1 VTKAILVARFLR
13 ARASWRLESPGA
25 SARHVARSVVS
36 LLDAAGY
43 ADGLPDDDP
52 SITALDAAGCFTG
65 GIFDPGPEGWTIV
78 RMWQLADEASAGPE
92 DLLTQLARAASHHGP
107 APSYH
112 GPAPSYHS
120 LAPSHD
126 GLAASHA
133 NPAAQHASPAASH
146 ASPPAQHASPAAS
159 HASPAAQHASLAR
172 PAAQAIIVP
181 RQAGPGDDRIT
192 GRGATGSR
200 NAT

>member
-78 RMWQLADEASAGPE
+78 RTWQLADEASAGPE
-92 DLLTQLARAASHHGP
+92 DLLTQLARAASRNGP
-107 APSYH
+107 AAGRN
-112 GPAPSYHS
+112 GPAASRNGP
-120 LAPSHD
+120 AAGRN
-126 GLAASHA
+126 GLTASHNGLTA
-133 NPAAQHASPAASH
+133 SHNGLTASHNGLTARHASPAANY
-146 ASPPAQHASPAAS
+146 
-159 HASPAAQHASLAR
+159 ASLAG

-192 GRGATGSR
+192 GRGASGSR

>member
-1 VTKAILVARFLR
+1 MTKAILVARFLR

-52 SITALDAAGCFTG
+52 RITALDAAGCFTG

-92 DLLTQLARAASHHGP
+92 DLLAQLAQAASH
-107 APSYH
+107 
-112 GPAPSYHS
+112 
-120 LAPSHD
+120 D
-126 GLAASHA
+126 G
-133 NPAAQHASPAASH
+133 PAASH
-146 ASPPAQHASPAAS
+146 DGPTASRHGLAGSHPGPAVHL
-159 HASPAAQHASLAR
+159 ASLAESAKSAKSAR
-172 PAAQAIIVP
+172 HAAHAITIP
-181 RQAGPGDDRIT
+181 RQAGPRDDRVT
-192 GRGATGSR
+192 D
-200 NAT
+200 NAPGPWSWNPT

>member
-78 RMWQLADEASAGPE
+78 RGWQLADEASAGPE
-92 DLLTQLARAASHHGP
+92 DLLAQLARAASHDGPAAHLASLAGP
-107 APSYH
+107 AP
-112 GPAPSYHS
+112 
-120 LAPSHD
+120 
-126 GLAASHA
+126 
-133 NPAAQHASPAASH
+133 
-146 ASPPAQHASPAAS
+146 
-159 HASPAAQHASLAR
+159 
-172 PAAQAIIVP
+172 QAITIP
-181 RQAGPGDDRIT
+181 RQAGPAEEPVRQAAPRPI
-192 GRGATGSR
+192 GSR